1 MISFLLAASWVLV
14 ALLAVTMLVAVRKW
28 KAAFADKEWTLAPTL
43 EVGEIT
49 AAVASAQDEL
59 EFLRG
64 ATLEARDASQ
74 GVREEF
80 AILGRELDARTQEVR
95 ELRMGQAFVAQR
107 PFMAASV
114 RAIDAIE
121 YDRDLASDPIKT
133 LQSIEVDLTEL
144 LEDHGVEVVTP
155 AVGDRLPARGVDP
168 GSARHVPT
176 GDAAKV
182 GTLASVDR
190 PAYIAVGPAAE
201 VVLKPAVVS
210 IYVDEG
216 TTR

>member
-1 MISFLLAASWVLV
+1 MISFLLVASWVLV
-14 ALLAVTMLVAVRKW
+14 ALLAVTMLVAVRKL
-28 KAAFADKEWTLAPTL
+28 KTAFTYKGWTLAPTW
-43 EVGEIT
+43 EVGKIT
-49 AAVASAQDEL
+49 AALAAAQDEL
-59 EFLRG
+59 ARLRG
-64 ATLEARDASQ
+64 ATFEARDASQ

-114 RAIDAIE
+114 RAIEAIKC
-121 YDRDLASDPIKT
+121 DRDPTSDPIKT
-133 LQSIEVDLTEL
+133 LQGIEVDLTEL

-168 GSARHVPT
+168 GAARHVPT

-190 PAYIAVGPAAE
+190 PAYIAVGPDPE

>member
-1 MISFLLAASWVLV
+1 MISFLLVASWVLV
-14 ALLAVTMLVAVRKW
+14 ALLAITMLVAVRKW
-28 KAAFADKEWTLAPTL
+28 KAAFKNKDWTLTPTL
-43 EVGEIT
+43 AVGDLT
-49 AAVASAQDEL
+49 AALAAAQDEL
-59 EFLRG
+59 ARLRS
-64 ATLEARDASQ
+64 ATFEARDASQ

-121 YDRDLASDPIKT
+121 SDRDLASSPITT
-133 LQSIEVDLTEL
+133 LRGIEVDLMEL

-168 GSARHVPT
+168 GSADYVPT

-190 PAYIAVGPAAE
+190 PAYIAVGPDAE
-201 VVLKPAVVS
+201 VVLKPAAVS